1 MSREHKDVSLKWLST
16 LPIDWTSLKAKYCG
30 SFSGNGVDKKIRD
43 NEDLYKSV
51 HYMDVYRNSLNE
63 LCYSDSFLTVSADKN
78 KANISK
84 LKKGDILITNSSE
97 TPEDMGHSTMI
108 GEGFEDTLQGYH
120 LMRFRPK
127 QILDSHY
134 LLFYL
139 GSHLCRSWF
148 SLMSTGITRYGV
160 SKSAFTE
167 LPILVP
173 SFETQR
179 KIAGLLDV
187 KINTINSI
195 ERQTKSTIEDY
206 KLLKQSIITEAVTK
220 GLDKNVEMKESG
232 VVWIGQIPKHW
243 EMKASG
249 SIFSN
254 SKDRAEISDE
264 KLSSTQSHGVVPQSL
279 FEEAEGRQ
287 VVSVNKNYELL
298 KKVKKNTFVIS
309 LRSFQGGIEMS
320 RYDGAISAAYTILIP
335 SNEVNTEYF
344 RFLFKSSA
352 YIQAIQST
360 IIESVR
366 EGKSVSY
373 SDFKTIKL
381 PIFDYNEQAEI
392 AMYLEK
398 RTHEIDSLIA
408 KKEHLISDLEAYKK
422 SLIYEYVT
430 GKKEVE

>member
-1 MSREHKDVSLKWLST
+1 MSREHIDVSLKWIFT
-16 LPIDWTSLKAKYCG
+16 LPIDWTPLKAKYCG

-43 NEDLYKSV
+43 NEDLYESV

-84 LKKGDILITNSSE
+84 LQKGDILITNSSE

-173 SFETQR
+173 SFEIQK

-220 GLDKNVEMKESG
+220 GLDKNVEMKDSG
-232 VVWIGQIPKHW
+232 VDWIGGMPNHW
-243 EMKASG
+243 QL
-249 SIFSN
+249 
-254 SKDRAEISDE
+254 SKLKYEFRIKKEIAGTEGYDV
-264 KLSSTQSHGVVPQSL
+264 LSVTQNGL
-279 FEEAEGRQ
+279 
-287 VVSVNKNYELL
+287 
-298 KKVKKNTFVIS
+298 KVKDITMNEGQMAADYSKYQFVKVGDYVMNHMDLLTGWVDYSTFNGVTSPDYRVFYMTNSEKNSPEYYKYIFQSCYKNKVFYGLAQGVSNLGRWRLQADKFLNFYIPIPPKEEQDKITDYIIS
-309 LRSFQGGIEMS
+309 EQK
-320 RYDGAISAAYTILIP
+320 RYDEIIS
-335 SNEVNTEYF
+335 
-344 RFLFKSSA
+344 
-352 YIQAIQST
+352 
-360 IIESVR
+360 
-366 EGKSVSY
+366 
-373 SDFKTIKL
+373 
-381 PIFDYNEQAEI
+381 
-392 AMYLEK
+392 
-398 RTHEIDSLIA
+398 
-408 KKEHLISDLEAYKK
+408 KKEMLLLELEQYKK

-430 GKKEVE
+430 GKKQVE

>member
-1 MSREHKDVSLKWLST
+1 MKDSGVEWIGNIPFKWRIIKLKNLIESPLSYGANSSGIEYDDLLPRYIRITDISGDNKLKEDNKLSLSWEDAEAYMLRNND
-16 LPIDWTSLKAKYCG
+16 LLFAR
-30 SFSGNGVDKKIRD
+30 SGGTVGKTF
-43 NEDLYKSV
+43 LYKEQFGQAAFAGYLIKASFKNEIFAKW
-51 HYMDVYRNSLNE
+51 VYLYSL
-63 LCYSDSFLTVSADKN
+63 S
-78 KANISK
+78 
-84 LKKGDILITNSSE
+84 
-97 TPEDMGHSTMI
+97 
-108 GEGFEDTLQGYH
+108 QGYNEWKNRIFIRATIPNIGASKYANMEIALPH
-120 LMRFRPK
+120 TDFEIDK
-127 QILDSHY
+127 IINILE
-134 LLFYL
+134 
-139 GSHLCRSWF
+139 R
-148 SLMSTGITRYGV
+148 
-160 SKSAFTE
+160 K
-167 LPILVP
+167 LPYIDTII
-173 SFETQR
+173 EQTQ
-179 KIAGLLDV
+179 
-187 KINTINSI
+187 
-195 ERQTKSTIEDY
+195 STIEDY

-220 GLDKNVEMKESG
+220 GLDKNVEMKDSG